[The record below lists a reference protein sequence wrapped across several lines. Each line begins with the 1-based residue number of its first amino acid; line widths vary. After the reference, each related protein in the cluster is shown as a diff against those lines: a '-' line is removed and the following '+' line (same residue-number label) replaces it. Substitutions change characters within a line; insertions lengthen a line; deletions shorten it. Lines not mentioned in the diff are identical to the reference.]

1 MSLDPATTKYQIQ
14 AKLTAEGIVEKADVV
29 GAIFGQ
35 TEGLLGDELDL
46 RDLQKTGRM
55 GRIEVDILSK
65 KGRSEG
71 TVTIP
76 SSLDQVET
84 AILASALETIDRV
97 GPCRA
102 KISVDKIEDVRIS
115 KKHKI
120 VERAKELLSGL
131 IADGKEGG
139 LDLAESVRQAVQ
151 IDEVIL
157 YGEDKCPAGPNI
169 ESSDA
174 IILVEGRSDVIN
186 LLKYGIK
193 NCVAIGGTSVP
204 ETIKKLTSEKVV
216 TAFVDGDRGGELI
229 LKELF
234 QVAEIDFVAR
244 AQKGFEVE
252 ELTQK
257 QIIKSLRNKI
267 PLEQFLEMF
276 ELPQEVKDRL
286 NGQIEKNAERDRK
299 EPRDHHPKDSRD
311 RDPRRDP
318 RDRNGDDR
326 KVIKIPRREEKPEE
340 VRPSPSEEV
349 PERPEEKVEKPQE
362 KAAPNPEIPR
372 YRDILKNLSGT
383 LKAMLIN
390 GKGDVVMELAVR
402 QLADTLKSPP
412 EPVHAV
418 IFDGIISQRLLDIAS
433 EQKIKYLV
441 GSKKGKLTKEP
452 DNVLVLSREELTS

>member
-1 MSLDPATTKYQIQ
+1 MTLDPATTKYQIQ

-55 GRIEVDILSK
+55 GRIEVEILSK

-71 TVTIP
+71 TVIIP

-102 KISVDKIEDVRIS
+102 KITVDKIEDVRVS
-115 KKHKI
+115 KKQKI
-120 VERAKELLSGL
+120 VERAKELLSGM
-131 IADGKEGG
+131 IAEGKEGG

-151 IDEVIL
+151 IDEVSL

-169 ESSDA
+169 DSSDA

-193 NCVAIGGTSVP
+193 NCIAVGGTSVP
-204 ETIKKLTSEKVV
+204 ETVKKLTSEKVV

-257 QIIKSLRNKI
+257 QIIKALRNKI

-276 ELPQEVKDRL
+276 ELPQDVKDRL
-286 NGQIEKNAERDRK
+286 NGQIERNAERDRK
-299 EPRDHHPKDSRD
+299 DFRDHHPKDNRE
-311 RDPRRDP
+311 RDPRRDQ

-326 KVIKIPRREEKPEE
+326 KVVKIPRKEEQPTEEKP
-340 VRPSPSEEV
+340 SKSEEATGQ
-349 PERPEEKVEKPQE
+349 PEEKKAPVEVPT
-362 KAAPNPEIPR
+362 PSPEIPR
-372 YRDILKNLSGT
+372 YRDILKTLSGT

-402 QLADTLKSPP
+402 QLADTLKAPP

-433 EQKIKYLV
+433 EQSIKYLV
-441 GSKKGKLTKEP
+441 GSKKGNLTKEP
-452 DNVLVLSREELTS
+452 DNVLVLSREDLGS